1 MHTITL
7 REMEQIEKDLG
18 KLRKEL
24 DEISTYRLRDN
35 SDFARRLMKVKKD
48 VDRCEQEL
56 KVQKSRIFFLLN

>member
-1 MHTITL
+1 MYTITL
-7 REMEQIEKDLG
+7 KEMEQIEKDLV

-24 DEISTYRLRDN
+24 DEISTYRLREN

-56 KVQKSRIFFLLN
+56 KVQKSRILVA